1 MMLPLFRFVSQPYIQ
16 QHRLRVLFPLLGIAL
31 GVAVFVAV
39 RVTNV
44 STLRAFA
51 RTVDAI
57 AGRASLEIIGRGAPL
72 DETLLPLARRAP
84 GVASVAPLVL
94 ADVLVQ
100 EAGSAT
106 LLVAGIDVV
115 ADRAVRDY
123 TFRWADTDQQD
134 PFAILTQPQSIVLS
148 ERFARRHG
156 LQLGAPLHLY
166 TSQGTQALTI
176 RGLLRPEGAAEA
188 LGGHFA
194 IMDIAA
200 AQVLFN
206 RLGRLDRIDVVP
218 RDGFPL
224 DLVQETLQQRLGA
237 GVQVRRPQARNQ
249 AVEKM
254 LRSFHVNLTALSLI
268 ALIVGMF
275 LIYNSTTISVVQRRR
290 ELGIL
295 RALGVPRRRIFRL
308 FMGEALLTGVLGA
321 VSGIALG
328 WLLARLALRLVSPAV
343 SALYVVENINRVVL
357 TWDTAVIGAG
367 LGVGTAVLSAAWPTL
382 EALRISPMGAI
393 QQGGVYSPR
402 YASLWLVTVIGVG
415 LLGAAYGLSQF
426 PAVAGVAV
434 FGYLA
439 CLALVLGVSCLIPLM
454 LRALTQVGRHTLT
467 RWLGVAG
474 LLALDNL
481 LYALRRSS
489 VAIAALLTSFAM
501 MISVA
506 IMIQSF
512 KKTVYTWVEQTI
524 SADLLVHQA
533 TPGGERSVL
542 TIPHRLRQELL
553 TIEGVRDAD
562 SARGID
568 VEYAGDLVLLVA
580 VDFAVYAQYGTFPF
594 AAGDPQQGIQQVMA
608 QQGVLVS
615 ENFHRRYGVGVGDRL
630 GLDTP
635 TGRQTFVVA
644 GVVIDYSSD
653 RGTITM
659 DRTTYTTYWSDEQVD
674 AFGVFV
680 LPGANLE
687 HVAERIQQ
695 HFAAQYPLYVLTRAK
710 FKQRVLELV
719 EQPFAVTYAL
729 EVIAILVALLGVTNA
744 LYASIL
750 ERTRELGVLR
760 AVGATRQRV
769 RRIILIE
776 GGLMG
781 VIGGGAGLVA
791 GIFLSII
798 LIFVINRQVF
808 GWTLQMTIPVLF
820 ASLTWGL
827 LVLATIAASLQPA
840 HQAARVRLTEAVQ
853 YE

>member
-1 MMLPLFRFVSQPYIQ
+1 MFPLFRFVSRPYVR
-16 QHRLRVLFPLLGIAL
+16 QHRLRVLFPLLGVAL

-39 RVTNV
+39 RVTNI
-44 STLRAFA
+44 STLRSFE
-51 RTVDAI
+51 RTVEAI
-57 AGRASLEIIGRGAPL
+57 AGRASLEIIGHGAPL
-72 DETLLPLARRAP
+72 DEALLPVARRTP

-94 ADVLVQ
+94 TDVLVR
-100 EAGSAT
+100 EAGGKA
-106 LLVAGIDVV
+106 LLVAGIDVI

-123 TFRWADTDQQD
+123 TFRWTKGDRRGD
-134 PFAILTQPQSIVLS
+134 PLAILTKPRSIVLS
-148 ERFARRHG
+148 ERFARRYG
-156 LQLGAPLHLY
+156 LRLGAPIHIY
-166 TSQGTQALTI
+166 TSQGTQQLVV

-188 LGGHFA
+188 LGGYFA

-200 AQVLFN
+200 AQVLFG
-206 RLGRLDRIDVVP
+206 RIGRLDRIDVVP
-218 RDGFPL
+218 REGFPL
-224 DLVQETLQQRLGA
+224 EVVQAALQKRLGP
-237 GVQVRRPQARNQ
+237 GVRVRRPQARNK

-275 LIYNSTTISVVQRRR
+275 LIYNSTTISVLQRRR

-295 RALGVPRRRIFRL
+295 RALGVPQRRIFRL
-308 FMGEALLTGVLGA
+308 ILSEALMIGTLGA
-321 VSGIALG
+321 LG
-328 WLLARLALRLVSPAV
+328 GVGLGVLLARLALRLVSPAV
-343 SALYVVENINRVVL
+343 SALYVLENVNRVIL
-357 TWDTAVIGAG
+357 TWDTAMIGAG
-367 LGVGTAVLSAAWPTL
+367 LGVGAALLSAAWPTL
-382 EALRISPMGAI
+382 EALRISPMAAI
-393 QQGGVYSPR
+393 QQRGVYSR
-402 YASLWLVTVIGVG
+402 RQTSLWPSTLTGI
-415 LLGAAYGLSQF
+415 LLLLLAYGLSRL
-426 PAVAGVAV
+426 PAVARVPV

-439 CLALVLGVSCLIPLM
+439 CLALVLGISCLIPLV
-454 LRALTQVGRHTLT
+454 LRAVAQVGRQTLT
-467 RWLGVAG
+467 RWLGVEG

-481 LYALRRSS
+481 LYTLRRGA

-506 IMIQSF
+506 IMIKSF

-542 TIPHRLRQELL
+542 TMPHRLRRELL
-553 TIEGVRDAD
+553 RIAGVRDVD

-568 VEYAGDLVLLVA
+568 LEYDGDLVLLVA

-594 AAGDPQQGIQQVMA
+594 VAGDARQAIPQVIGHQGL
-608 QQGVLVS
+608 LVS
-615 ENFHRRYGVGVGDRL
+615 ENFSRRYGVSVGDQL
-630 GLDTP
+630 VLDTP
-635 TGRQTFVVA
+635 KGQQAFPVA

-659 DRTTYTTYWSDEQVD
+659 DRHTYTTYWEDEQVD

-680 LPGANLE
+680 VPGADLE
-687 HVAERIQQ
+687 RVAERIQR
-695 HFAAQYPLYVLTRAK
+695 HFAGRYPLYVLTRGK
-710 FKQRVLELV
+710 FRERVLELV

-760 AVGATRQRV
+760 AVGATRRRV
-769 RRIILIE
+769 RRIILVE
-776 GGLMG
+776 GGIMG
-781 VIGGGAGLVA
+781 VIGGCCGLVA
-791 GIFLSII
+791 GVFLSII

-808 GWTLQMTIPVLF
+808 GWTLQMAVPMPFMGVALV
-820 ASLTWGL
+820 L
-827 LVLATIAASLQPA
+827 LVVATIAASYQPA
-840 HQAARVRLTEAVQ
+840 RHAARVHLMEAVQ

>member
-1 MMLPLFRFVSQPYIQ
+1 MFPLFRFVSQPYLR
-16 QHRLRVLFPLLGIAL
+16 QHRLRVLFPLFGITL

-44 STLRAFA
+44 STLRAFE
-51 RTVDAI
+51 RTVEAI
-57 AGRASLEIIGRGAPL
+57 AGRAGLEIVGRGAPL
-72 DETLLPLARRAP
+72 DEAVLPEARRAP

-100 EAGSAT
+100 EAEGQV

-123 TFRWADTDQQD
+123 TFRWTAGDHQD
-134 PFAILTQPQSIVLS
+134 PFAMLTQPQSIVLS

-156 LQLGAPLHLY
+156 LSIGMPVHIY
-166 TSQGTQALTI
+166 TSQGAQQLVV

-200 AQVLFN
+200 AQVLFD

-218 RDGFPL
+218 REGFPL
-224 DLVQETLQQRLGA
+224 PVIQAALQQRLGP
-237 GVQVRRPQARNQ
+237 GLQVRRPQSRNQ

-275 LIYNSTTISVVQRRR
+275 LIYNSTTIAVVQRRR

-308 FMGEALLTGVLGA
+308 IMGEALVLGM
-321 VSGIALG
+321 LG
-328 WLLARLALRLVSPAV
+328 AIGGVGVGLLLARLALRLVSPAV
-343 SALYVVENINRVVL
+343 SALYVLENIDRLIL
-357 TWDTAVIGAG
+357 TWDTALIG
-367 LGVGTAVLSAAWPTL
+367 LGLGLSTALLSAAWPTR
-382 EALRISPMGAI
+382 EALRVSPMAAI
-393 QQGGVYSPR
+393 QQRGVYSVR
-402 YASLWLVTVIGVG
+402 HTSLWPSTLVG
-415 LLGAAYGLSQF
+415 LLLLLLAYGLARL
-426 PAVAGVAV
+426 PAVGGVSV

-439 CLALVLGVSCLIPLM
+439 CLALVLGVSCLVPLV
-454 LRALTQVGRHTLT
+454 LRTCTRIGRQALL
-467 RWLGVAG
+467 RWLGIEG

-481 LYALRRSS
+481 LYALQRGT

-506 IMIQSF
+506 IMIKSF

-533 TPGGERSVL
+533 TPGGERGALSM
-542 TIPHRLRQELL
+542 PHRLRQELL
-553 TIEGVRDAD
+553 GIAGVRDAD
-562 SARGID
+562 SARGLD
-568 VEYAGDLVLLVA
+568 VEYNGDLVLLVA
-580 VDFAVYAQYGTFPF
+580 VDFAVYVQYGSYPF
-594 AAGDPQQGIQQVMA
+594 AAGDRQQAMRRVIDQQGI
-608 QQGVLVS
+608 LVS
-615 ENFHRRYGVGVGDRL
+615 ENFSQRYRVGVGDRL

-635 TGRQTFVVA
+635 RGHQAFPVA

-659 DRTTYTTYWSDEQVD
+659 DRSTYEAFWGDTQVD

-680 LPGANLE
+680 APGAALE
-687 HVAERIQQ
+687 QVAERIQR
-695 HFAAQYPLYVLTRAK
+695 HFAGRYPLYVLTRGK
-710 FKQRVLELV
+710 FKERVLELV

-760 AVGATRQRV
+760 AVGATRLRV
-769 RRIILIE
+769 RRIVLIE
-776 GGLMG
+776 GGIMG
-781 VIGGGAGLVA
+781 VIGGCCGLIA
-791 GIFLSII
+791 GIFLSVI

-808 GWTLQMTIPVLF
+808 GWTLQMTIPVPF
-820 ASLTWGL
+820 ACVTLLL
-827 LVLATIAASLQPA
+827 LVVATIAASYQPA
-840 HQAARVRLTEAVQ
+840 RQAARVHLTEAVQ